1 MKDLHDIIC
10 SMSHLYL
17 TTMPSAVTICPHKE
31 EDSIVEDSQV
41 SRPCY
46 STKTIKLSWAM
57 LSVADHRFLN
67 QSSNVMQE
75 ACESRHMYSSRK
87 TMSAFNIRWRHEP
100 HSSRVS
106 LCVCKCVCVR
116 TCGRLTEE
124 GDWWEASRGNS
135 LLAWE
140 ATWINSI
147 SIDWTLK
154 RNSYWD
160 FNSHPLE
167 WH

>member
-87 TMSAFNIRWRHEP
+87 TMSSFNIR
-100 HSSRVS
+100 
-106 LCVCKCVCVR
+106 
-116 TCGRLTEE
+116 
-124 GDWWEASRGNS
+124 
-135 LLAWE
+135 
-140 ATWINSI
+140 
-147 SIDWTLK
+147 
-154 RNSYWD
+154 
-160 FNSHPLE
+160 
-167 WH
+167 